1 MCDTSHLSLALIGGR
16 VFSGSGGLKA
26 NFSFGKIVNAFA
38 KRYRVIHLCAPLN
51 DSADESFDCVLD
63 DNVVLLPQPGWHS
76 TLHSLRHLGAI
87 RRSYKAAITQS
98 DHVFIRGNPVV
109 ATKSL
114 YRYCRD
120 YRKPVCHW
128 IVGNPSALLQT
139 HKRHSHLYDKLS
151 RAYIQMWEKSL
162 LQGRK
167 AANGTLICNGSEL
180 AARYQTPKT
189 YSIVSTT
196 LSESDFFYRQD
207 TCQNPVIQLA
217 CTCYVRPE
225 KGVEYLIEA
234 LSLLDKAVPF
244 KLVVAGDRGRYPQYQ
259 EKLDAL
265 VQQRSLQDK
274 VSWLG
279 HLSYTDSLKLLRDSD
294 IFVLPTL
301 SEGTPRVLVEARA
314 NGVPCVSTN
323 VGGIPSSITDGHD
336 GLLVP
341 AKDPESLAATITR
354 VTSYQE
360 LRMQLIK
367 NGYDSVQK
375 LTVNRFVDSV
385 TELLLAD

>member
-1 MCDTSHLSLALIGGR
+1 MYDTSHLSLALIGGR
-16 VFSGSGGLKA
+16 VFAGNGVPQA

-38 KRYRVIHLCAPLN
+38 KRYRVIHLSAPL
-51 DSADESFDCVLD
+51 SASPDESFDCMLD
-63 DNVVLLPQPGWHS
+63 DNVVLLSQPDWHS
-76 TLHSLRHLGAI
+76 TLDSLRHLGAI

-98 DHVFIRGNPVV
+98 DHVFIRGNPVA

-120 YRKPVCHW
+120 YQKPVCHW
-128 IVGNPSALLQT
+128 IVGNPAALLQT

-151 RAYIQMWEKSL
+151 RVYIQMWEKSL
-162 LQGRK
+162 LQGRE

-180 AARYQTPKT
+180 AERYQTRKT
-189 YSIVSTT
+189 HSIVSTT
-196 LSESDFFYRQD
+196 LSESDFSFRHD
-207 TCQNPVIQLA
+207 TCQHHVIQLA

-234 LSLLDKAVPF
+234 LSMLDEAVPL
-244 KLVVAGDRGRYPQYQ
+244 KLVVAGQRGRYPHYQ

-265 VQQRSLQDK
+265 VRQRCLQDK
-274 VSWLG
+274 VTWLG

-341 AKDPESLAATITR
+341 PKDPEALATAITR
-354 VTSYQE
+354 IIGDQK
-360 LRMQLIK
+360 LRKRLIK
-367 NGYDSVQK
+367 NGYDAAQR
-375 LTVNRFVDSV
+375 LTVNKFVDSV
-385 TELLLAD
+385 SQLLLTS